1 MSQTYERLREMEKR
15 INEESFP
22 ALKGIGSEIPH
33 YVFDYPAE
41 DELQVRAYIQRLLQQ
56 TSLNIVEINLFRF
69 LLSLFEDEL
78 DELIEISEEG
88 GYEELVKTFQTILED
103 QNYIVKAFIEQA
115 GDAELIF
122 ITGVGNAFPFLR
134 SSQLL
139 IKLSDNAF
147 RKPIVLFYPGYF
159 TGIELR
165 LFGILRNEDRYQ
177 LSRIS

>member
-1 MSQTYERLREMEKR
+1 VSQTYERLKEMEKR
-15 INEESFP
+15 INEEGFTDP
-22 ALKGIGSEIPH
+22 KGIGSEIPH

-41 DELQVRAYIQRLLQQ
+41 DELQVRAYIHRLLQQ

-103 QNYIVKAFIEQA
+103 QNYIVKAFIERV

-139 IKLSDNAF
+139 IKLSDSAF